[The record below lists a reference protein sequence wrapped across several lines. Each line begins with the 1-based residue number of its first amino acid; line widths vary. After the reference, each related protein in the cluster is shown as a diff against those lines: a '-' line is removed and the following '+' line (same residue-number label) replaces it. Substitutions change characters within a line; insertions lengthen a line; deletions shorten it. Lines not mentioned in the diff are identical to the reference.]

1 MDQIE
6 IQTMTWHMSPDLTR
20 GKILTWHVVWII
32 FKKN

>member
-1 MDQIE
+1 
-6 IQTMTWHMSPDLTR
+6 MSPDLTR